1 AAFGVF
7 AIEPVVTMGG
17 VAIALASTVVESAG
31 AGKSGLE
38 TALQGVLIGAGALA
52 VLMSG
57 VLVAFGRRSDAPA
70 PTVAATP
77 AQAGGSVERREDAG
91 GVGEARQVG
100 PRHEQVDVRQR
111 RAHAPGRRLVRR
123 PRLQRVD
130 PDDPVGEAGEAR
142 HGGGEDVRVAALEP
156 VRADDDHRAAAAAA
170 PRPGAEVL
178 PQRLSDARPTL
189 PVDDGLGG
197 LPERLVGGTAGAG
210 ARQPPPARPE
220 ARHPAATPAP

>member
-1 AAFGVF
+1 MNATGREDRRLTRDPRLWRVIIAAAFGVF

-77 AQAGGSVERREDAG
+77 AQA
-91 GVGEARQVG
+91 
-100 PRHEQVDVRQR
+100 
-111 RAHAPGRRLVRR
+111 
-123 PRLQRVD
+123 
-130 PDDPVGEAGEAR
+130 
-142 HGGGEDVRVAALEP
+142 
-156 VRADDDHRAAAAAA
+156 
-170 PRPGAEVL
+170 
-178 PQRLSDARPTL
+178 
-189 PVDDGLGG
+189 
-197 LPERLVGGTAGAG
+197 
-210 ARQPPPARPE
+210 
-220 ARHPAATPAP
+220 